1 MHPITRAALRSP
13 APLANWRT
21 LGPYLLGF
29 AGVGAYRCA
38 YCGKLDHASVAV
50 FSYAT
55 HKQERG
61 HWPRSFILQVDQ
73 CLRCCTRKIFGVM
86 KINNSTLSVLRLLF
100 LNRLP
105 MTGMSARNGT
115 FWIES

>member
-55 HKQERG
+55 HNDPEDSEYRCPQCGSCECWPETRERLAEFKATK
-61 HWPRSFILQVDQ
+61 RFM
-73 CLRCCTRKIFGVM
+73 C
-86 KINNSTLSVLRLLF
+86 TLSR
-100 LNRLP
+100 R
-105 MTGMSARNGT
+105 
-115 FWIES
+115 